1 MTSAGAAMIYL
12 SGLEGEKK
20 ESTSQVLVV
29 PIYPTACL
37 LFTTLFTRTVYSNNQ
52 QFEKYLDNVPD

>member
-37 LFTTLFTRTVYSNNQ
+37 LFTTLFTRTVYSNN
-52 QFEKYLDNVPD
+52 